1 MKNKFNQST
10 FKLTIA
16 AVMALSTAGLNV
28 SAYASPATSDMAV
41 TANIAM
47 SCSISTTDISFGAYD
62 AVGAHAAAP
71 LVATGGVSSTC
82 TLGASGNIKISQG
95 LNANIDSSDSTPRR
109 RMVAGSDATSFL
121 DYEVFSDSGR
131 SVVWE
136 NGTGLPYT
144 GTGSAVPLT
153 VYGSVAAAQTSAVSG
168 SYSDTLTVAINY

>member
-62 AVGAHAAAP
+62 AVGAHAATP
-71 LVATGGVSSTC
+71 LMATGGVSSTC
-82 TLGASGNIKISQG
+82 TTGASGNIKISQG
-95 LNANIDSSDSTPRR
+95 LNAAADSNDSTPLR
-109 RMVAGSDATSFL
+109 RMVASTDPASFL

-136 NGTGLPYT
+136 NGTGVPYT

-168 SYSDTLTVAINY
+168 SYSDTVTVAINY

>member
-1 MKNKFNQST
+1 MKTKINQRLLKLAIVSIVALGISGFSVHT
-10 FKLTIA
+10 F
-16 AVMALSTAGLNV
+16 
-28 SAYASPATSDMAV
+28 ASPATSDMAV

-62 AVGAHAAAP
+62 AVGAHAATP
-71 LVATGGVSSTC
+71 LMATGGVSSTC
-82 TLGASGNIKISQG
+82 TTGASGNIKISQG
-95 LNANIDSSDSTPRR
+95 LNPHAGSNDNIPIR
-109 RMVAGSDATSFL
+109 RMVAAGDAASFL
-121 DYEVFSDSGR
+121 DYEVFSNSGR

-168 SYSDTLTVAINY
+168 SYSDTVTVSINY

>member
-28 SAYASPATSDMAV
+28 SVYASPATSDMAV

-62 AVGAHAAAP
+62 AVGANAAAP
-71 LVATGGVSSTC
+71 LMATGGVSSTC
-82 TLGASGNIKISQG
+82 TTGASGNIKISQG
-95 LNANIDSSDSTPRR
+95 LNANDDSSDSDPMR
-109 RMVAGSDATSFL
+109 RMVAAGDATSFL

-136 NGTGLPYT
+136 NGTGVPYT

-153 VYGSVAAAQTSAVSG
+153 VYGSVAAAQTSAVQG

>member
-1 MKNKFNQST
+1 VKTKINQRLLKLAIVSIVALGISGFSVHT
-10 FKLTIA
+10 F
-16 AVMALSTAGLNV
+16 
-28 SAYASPATSDMAV
+28 ASPATSDMAV

-71 LVATGGVSSTC
+71 LMATGGVSSTC
-82 TLGASGNIKISQG
+82 TTGASGNIKISQG
-95 LNANIDSSDSTPRR
+95 LNAAADSNDSTPLR
-109 RMVAGSDATSFL
+109 RMVASTDPASFL

-136 NGTGLPYT
+136 NGTGVPYT

-168 SYSDTLTVAINY
+168 SYSDTVTVAINY